1 MAIGPALLLIAAAAA
16 AASNPDLGC
25 SGPDNWAAS
34 SAYAQLKN
42 AGFVTPESV
51 DFPKIHVAL
60 LAQQKIGKDLYR
72 QIHEITF
79 PLKSGTV
86 VRAVTTSN
94 ASSDECSMSSVKI
107 RVIGPVLGDYP

>member
-1 MAIGPALLLIAAAAA
+1 MAVGLSILLLATAV
-16 AASNPDLGC
+16 ASGNPNLGC

-34 SAYAQLKN
+34 STYAQLKN
-42 AGFVTPESV
+42 TGLLTPDSV

-60 LAQQKIGKDLYR
+60 LAQQEIGKDLYL

-79 PLKSGTV
+79 PLKSGSV

-94 ASSDECSMSSVKI
+94 ASSEECSMSSVKI
-107 RVIGPVLGDYP
+107 RVVDQVLGDYP